1 MGLQVWRHVPGK
13 TLFFLLNLFS
23 AMALIYEGYNQG
35 VFGTVSG
42 TPGFIRTM
50 GIGADGV
57 VTDPTKQGGLA
68 ASYYFGAI
76 WGCLLGGWVADRMGR
91 RKGVAMG
98 AVLSLLGA
106 ALMAGSVNSDM
117 MIIARIVAGLGIG
130 FVNSIIPSWV
140 SELATAHNRG
150 STFSLVFVANFLGI
164 VIAYWLNFGIRH
176 TEEEFRWRFPF
187 AFMCIPML
195 LVLVS
200 TPLLPESP
208 RWLIANGRRTEAID
222 ILTKLRGD
230 ISPEDPALVAE
241 IEQLDAIVADFGH
254 PRNKYINIFLGGRQ
268 SGNLHLGRRAMMG
281 AALQTIQQWTGIL
294 AIATWATQL
303 FSLAGFDEYKSGWL
317 AGLINT
323 FGIFGTAAASLV
335 IDRLGRR
342 KSLLI
347 SFVTQGVSLF
357 LVAAFIKT
365 SQDRMISD
373 PEMATALGTA
383 AAAFAF
389 VFLWFFTMFNIVP
402 CWIYGSE
409 IWPQD
414 VRAKGYSMTVL
425 GWAIGCGV
433 TGFIIPIMLDSLGYG
448 TFLFFGAMNIVS
460 APIIWLFFP
469 EVANKSLEE
478 INLLFT
484 SDSILVSKNMDCYH
498 ARLAA
503 AGGSAALAVK
513 TLLEEANGIDHG
525 QADSEKGSS
534 LHMKDEHVLA
544 TEKV

>member
-1 MGLQVWRHVPGK
+1 M
-13 TLFFLLNLFS
+13 
-23 AMALIYEGYNQG
+23 
-35 VFGTVSG
+35 
-42 TPGFIRTM
+42 
-50 GIGADGV
+50 
-57 VTDPTKQGGLA
+57 
-68 ASYYFGAI
+68 
-76 WGCLLGGWVADRMGR
+76 
-91 RKGVAMG
+91 
-98 AVLSLLGA
+98 
-106 ALMAGSVNSDM
+106 
-117 MIIARIVAGLGIG
+117 
-130 FVNSIIPSWV
+130 
-140 SELATAHNRG
+140 
-150 STFSLVFVANFLGI
+150 
-164 VIAYWLNFGIRH
+164 
-176 TEEEFRWRFPF
+176 
-187 AFMCIPML
+187 
-195 LVLVS
+195 
-200 TPLLPESP
+200 
-208 RWLIANGRRTEAID
+208 
-222 ILTKLRGD
+222 
-230 ISPEDPALVAE
+230 AE

-254 PRNKYINIFLGGRQ
+254 PRNKYINILLGGRY
-268 SGNLHLGRRAMMG
+268 SGSLHLGRRAMMG

-303 FSLAGFDEYKSGWL
+303 FALAGFDDYKSGWL

-347 SFVTQGVSLF
+347 SFMTQGTSLF

-365 SQDRMISD
+365 SQDRLVSD
-373 PEMATALGTA
+373 PETATALGTA

-389 VFLWFFTMFNIVP
+389 VFLWVFTMFNIVP

-425 GWAIGCGV
+425 GWAIGCGA

-478 INLLFT
+478 VNLLFT
-484 SDSILVSKNMDCYH
+484 SDSILVSKNMECYH
-498 ARLAA
+498 ARIAA

-513 TLLEEANGIDHG
+513 TLLEEANGIGHG
-525 QADSEKGSS
+525 QAASENGSS
-534 LHMKDEHVLA
+534 LNGKDGHVSA